1 MYILEFDEQT
11 RVLSQRASGFWNLA
25 EFGRY
30 HAEFTALL
38 SRIRSDGR
46 PIKMLF
52 DSRDMPPQSAEVV
65 NAFSKMTSAD
75 GMNADGRVAI
85 LVSGMLSKLQAQRIS
100 DNPLVKSF
108 NDEAEARAWLV
119 EPILSC

>member
-1 MYILEFDEQT
+1 MYNLEFDEQT
-11 RVLSQRASGFWNLA
+11 RVLSQRASGFWNLE
-25 EFGRY
+25 EFRRY
-30 HAEFTALL
+30 HAEFAALL

-75 GMNADGRVAI
+75 DMNADGRVAI

-108 NDEAEARAWLV
+108 NDEAEARAWLA
-119 EPILSC
+119 EPI